1 MDGSRVEDALDRRRL
16 RRLAAGDRAAL
27 AEIYDAHASRLF
39 GLALWLTG
47 RRSEAEDLVQE
58 TMVKLA
64 GMGGELLS
72 VRRPRAYLLRMVRN
86 AALDR
91 AGKGGESPE
100 GSGREGSSR
109 FLRGGSNDQPAG
121 SAAHDLASLPGT
133 GPDASI
139 DLRAALSRLPA
150 EQREVVFL
158 HAIEG
163 LTFREVGR
171 VAGVSTFTAASRYR
185 LALGRMRAILAAP
198 AGALPEEP

>member
-16 RRLAAGDRAAL
+16 RRLAGGDPWAL
-27 AEIYDAHASRLF
+27 AEIYDAHAERLF

-47 RRSEAEDLVQE
+47 RRSDAEDIVQE

-86 AALDR
+86 AAFDR
-91 AGKGGESPE
+91 SGSGGELPSGIGQGSLRDPFSGGAAKELLAGAPAPE
-100 GSGREGSSR
+100 
-109 FLRGGSNDQPAG
+109 A
-121 SAAHDLASLPGT
+121 
-133 GPDASI
+133 DASI

-150 EQREVVFL
+150 EQRGAVFL

-171 VAGVSTFTAASRYR
+171 VTGVPTFTAASRYR
-185 LALGRMRAILAAP
+185 LALKRLRAILAAP
-198 AGALPEEP
+198 VAGSTLPEEP